1 MKIMIPDDSYPERYW
16 LNYDHDKN
24 LSHLEFSLAKKLEVV
39 ASPMAFSIKDKV
51 SLANLRKFD
60 FLYSDGPD
68 LVSENVAR
76 ILRNNCPDEVQFFS
90 ARVKVNGEILTDY
103 AVLNLLKSEEAFDL
117 EGCVYVPL
125 IKSMPDGPRKFKNIA
140 LQDKLSNAQIFRASE
155 DRGSIIVSE
164 KLAQIFTSAT
174 VKGVRF
180 VSKLEGV

>member
-1 MKIMIPDDSYPERYW
+1 MKRKPRSGLPRLFDRPKYRKRNTIERMFGW
-16 LNYDHDKN
+16 LK
-24 LSHLEFSLAKKLEVV
+24 
-39 ASPMAFSIKDKV
+39 
-51 SLANLRKFD
+51 
-60 FLYSDGPD
+60 
-68 LVSENVAR
+68 ENRR
-76 ILRNNCPDEVQFFS
+76 IVTRFQFFS